1 MFNDRA
7 KKLKV
12 LNDKIENFLS
22 TDNFNTEEIF
32 KILEHMIYI
41 DKETALEHWKLVIL
55 KGIDDIRITKDLL
68 EHFIEDYSEGIFK
81 MVLDNEEA
89 FKKLAALEEYDIVW
103 LIELS
108 EFIANIEDQY
118 KILKFLDNALKTKG
132 NKFAFLKEILDDMS
146 FEEYVDKDIIDE
158 LLKRIDNFNDET
170 QIIQLKAILFK
181 LV

>member
-1 MFNDRA
+1 
-7 KKLKV
+7 
-12 LNDKIENFLS
+12 
-22 TDNFNTEEIF
+22 
-32 KILEHMIYI
+32 
-41 DKETALEHWKLVIL
+41 
-55 KGIDDIRITKDLL
+55 
-68 EHFIEDYSEGIFK
+68 
-81 MVLDNEEA
+81 NEEA